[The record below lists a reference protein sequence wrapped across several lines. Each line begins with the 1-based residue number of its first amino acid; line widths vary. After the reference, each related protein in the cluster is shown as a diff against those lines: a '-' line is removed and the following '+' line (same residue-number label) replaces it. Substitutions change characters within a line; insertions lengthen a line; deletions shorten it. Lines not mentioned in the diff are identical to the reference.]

1 MEIKLFTS
9 ALTGRILY
17 GRTPLELIR
26 EYTAYTGRMPPL
38 PDWVGRGAIVSVQGG
53 TDEANK
59 KLDTFERAG
68 IPLAGLWI
76 QDWSGVRITNAGK
89 QLWWNWELDESY
101 YPRWDALVDRLARL
115 GARMLV
121 YINPFLS
128 TEAGHDSLYQ
138 QARQAG
144 YLVKRQDGTP
154 YLIRNTNFDAALVDL
169 SNPEARTWIKNVIK
183 NELLGHT
190 RASGWM
196 ADFGE
201 ALPFDAVLADGN
213 DPAAWHNRYPEEWA
227 AVNREAMMEAGR
239 EGDVIAFHRSGFTRS
254 PGQGTLFWL
263 GDQLQTWDG
272 YDGIRTAIVGMLSGG
287 VSGYS
292 LLHSDTGGYNAF
304 GLTVLGRQ
312 VPVIARNKELWMR
325 WVELN
330 AFTGV
335 LRTHEGL
342 NPAIS
347 WQVDSD
353 AETLAHFARMSKIF
367 RALGFYRQ
375 GLMQQAADS
384 GAPLVRHPFLEF
396 PSDQNTYALRYQYM
410 LGSDFMVAPVVT
422 RGAQAVRLYLPAGTW
437 IDLWTG
443 RPFDAGSGAWTEVA
457 APFGKPAVF
466 YKAGSAAGAR
476 LVTALR
482 LEGFY

>member
-1 MEIKLFTS
+1 M
-9 ALTGRILY
+9 
-17 GRTPLELIR
+17 
-26 EYTAYTGRMPPL
+26 
-38 PDWVGRGAIVSVQGG
+38 
-53 TDEANK
+53 
-59 KLDTFERAG
+59 
-68 IPLAGLWI
+68 
-76 QDWSGVRITNAGK
+76 
-89 QLWWNWELDESY
+89 
-101 YPRWDALVDRLARL
+101 
-115 GARMLV
+115 
-121 YINPFLS
+121 
-128 TEAGHDSLYQ
+128 
-138 QARQAG
+138 
-144 YLVKRQDGTP
+144 
-154 YLIRNTNFDAALVDL
+154 
-169 SNPEARTWIKNVIK
+169 
-183 NELLGHT
+183 
-190 RASGWM
+190 
-196 ADFGE
+196 
-201 ALPFDAVLADGN
+201 
-213 DPAAWHNRYPEEWA
+213 
-227 AVNREAMMEAGR
+227 NREAMMEAGR

-287 VSGYS
+287 VSGFS

-304 GLTVLGRQ
+304 TITVLGRE

-375 GLMQQAADS
+375 GLMQEAADS
-384 GAPLVRHPFLEF
+384 GAPLVRRPFLEF
-396 PSDQNTYALRYQYM
+396 PLDPNTYALRYQYM

-422 RGAQAVRLYLPAGTW
+422 RGAQSVRLYLPAGTW
-437 IDLWTG
+437 IELWT
-443 RPFDAGSGAWTEVA
+443 RQAFDAGAGAWTELA

-466 YKAGSAAGAR
+466 YKAGSAAGER
-476 LVTALR
+476 LVMALR
-482 LEGFY
+482 LEGLY

>member
-1 MEIKLFTS
+1 M
-9 ALTGRILY
+9 TGRILY
-17 GRTPLELIR
+17 GRTPLDLIR
-26 EYTAYTGRMPPL
+26 EYTAYTGRMPPM

-59 KLDTFERAG
+59 KLDTLERAG

-76 QDWSGVRITNAGK
+76 QDWPGVRITNAGK

-154 YLIRNTNFDAALVDL
+154 YLIRNTDFDAALVDL
-169 SNPEARTWIKNVIK
+169 SNPEA
-183 NELLGHT
+183 
-190 RASGWM
+190 
-196 ADFGE
+196 
-201 ALPFDAVLADGN
+201 
-213 DPAAWHNRYPEEWA
+213 
-227 AVNREAMMEAGR
+227 
-239 EGDVIAFHRSGFTRS
+239 
-254 PGQGTLFWL
+254 
-263 GDQLQTWDG
+263 
-272 YDGIRTAIVGMLSGG
+272 
-287 VSGYS
+287 
-292 LLHSDTGGYNAF
+292 
-304 GLTVLGRQ
+304 
-312 VPVIARNKELWMR
+312 
-325 WVELN
+325 
-330 AFTGV
+330 GV
-335 LRTHEGL
+335 LRNHEGL

-375 GLMQQAADS
+375 GLMRQAADS

-396 PSDQNTYALRYQYM
+396 PQDPNTHALRYQYL
-410 LGSDFMVAPVVT
+410 LGSDFMVAQVVT
-422 RGAQAVRLYLPAGTW
+422 RGAQSVRLYLPAGTW
-437 IDLWTG
+437 TNLWTG
-443 RPFDAGSGAWTEVA
+443 QPFDAGAGAWTETA
-457 APFGKPAVF
+457 APFGKPAVL
-466 YKAGSAAGAR
+466 YKAGSAAAN
-476 LVTALR
+476 ASLR
-482 LEGFY
+482 P